1 MTQPMTAPSWTPPG
15 HQPPNA
21 WYPQPAPAKR
31 PPRAGLVLLTGAMSA
46 VLGAGAGVGGYLVA
60 ADALPHSTV
69 TVSSA
74 AAPQAALDGTVSAA
88 AQRITPSVVTITIES
103 QRGSA
108 IGSGVVID
116 DQGHILT
123 NDHVVSGVGT
133 DATVT
138 VTFDDGSTTSA
149 TIVGTSPTNDLAV
162 IKVDP
167 TAHRLTPATFAQSS
181 SLQAGQTVVAV
192 GAPLGLSDTVTSGI
206 VSALNRPVRS
216 GSSGDAVYQAIQTDA
231 AINPGNSGGPLVNLN
246 GEVVGINS
254 SGATLSS
261 SSEQAGN
268 IGLGFA
274 IPSDLATRIAGDLIS
289 GGTSKDA
296 TMGVTLQAGGSAT
309 ADTTSTGVTLGGV
322 TAGKGAAQA
331 GLKAGDVI
339 TAVDSVRTPTTDA
352 LIAAIRFHAPGSTVT
367 VHYTREAQSAT
378 TRVTLN

>member
-1 MTQPMTAPSWTPPG
+1 M
-15 HQPPNA
+15 
-21 WYPQPAPAKR
+21 
-31 PPRAGLVLLTGAMSA
+31 
-46 VLGAGAGVGGYLVA
+46 
-60 ADALPHSTV
+60 
-69 TVSSA
+69 
-74 AAPQAALDGTVSAA
+74 
-88 AQRITPSVVTITIES
+88 
-103 QRGSA
+103 
-108 IGSGVVID
+108 
-116 DQGHILT
+116 
-123 NDHVVSGVGT
+123 
-133 DATVT
+133 
-138 VTFDDGSTTSA
+138 
-149 TIVGTSPTNDLAV
+149 
-162 IKVDP
+162 
-167 TAHRLTPATFAQSS
+167 
-181 SLQAGQTVVAV
+181 
-192 GAPLGLSDTVTSGI
+192 
-206 VSALNRPVRS
+206 SALNRPVRS